1 MIIMLHTSHKIEFTG
16 SPTQM
21 RAMYEHGYSLLQIM
35 EMTGKAYIEVR
46 TRLLEAGTTLLT
58 GGPHATD
65 YCRHDHSLAGAH
77 ARGECQHPA
86 TPGLRPRTKRNEVPS
101 HA

>member
-1 MIIMLHTSHKIEFTG
+1 MLHPTRKIEFTG
-16 SPTQM
+16 SPTQI
-21 RAMYEHGYSLLQIM
+21 RAMYEHGYSMLDIM
-35 EMTGKAYIEVR
+35 TMTGQGYIEVR
-46 TRLLEAGTTLLT
+46 TKALEAGTTLIT

-65 YCRHDHSLAGAH
+65 YCRHDHTLARAH

-86 TPGLRPRTKRNEVPS
+86 TPGLRPRTKRIEVSS